1 MKHKIIGHILL
12 GIAGVGIGSIVDSGK
27 EILIGVLCGLAI
39 IVGCKLI
46 DSD

>member
-12 GIAGVGIGSIVDSGK
+12 GIAGAGTATIADSGK
-27 EILIGVLCGLAI
+27 EILVGVLCGLAI